1 MKNLHLSDIKKK
13 GGGRTQEFLPSNYK
27 RTPIYIV
34 L

>member
-1 MKNLHLSDIKKK
+1 MKNLHLSDIKKE
-13 GGGRTQEFLPSNYK
+13 GETQEFLPSNYK